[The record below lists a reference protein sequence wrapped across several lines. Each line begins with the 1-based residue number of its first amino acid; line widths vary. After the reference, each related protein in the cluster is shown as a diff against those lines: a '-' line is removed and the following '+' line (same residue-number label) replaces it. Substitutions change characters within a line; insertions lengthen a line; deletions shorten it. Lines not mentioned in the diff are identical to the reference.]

1 VHALSESQTV
11 GLRVLVADE
20 DHAALDRLASMLKE
34 LGHEVTARAV
44 SVRELSREINE
55 THPDV
60 AIVKLHGDEDHAL
73 DLIDELVQEAECAVL
88 ALMEVEEPEFVAV
101 AAEKGLFGFV
111 APATPEAIQSEIE
124 ITIRRHGELRRLSDE
139 VEQLETALA
148 RRAIIERAKGIL
160 MERHGVDEREAFQ
173 MLRDHARSSNLKLIE
188 VARSVATGHRL
199 LSR

>member
-1 VHALSESQTV
+1 MSALSESQTV

-20 DHAALDRLASMLKE
+20 DHEALDRLASMLDE

-73 DLIDELVQEAECAVL
+73 DLIDELVEEAECAVL
-88 ALMEVEEPEFVAV
+88 ALMEVEKPEFVAT

-124 ITIRRHGELRRLSDE
+124 VTVRRHGELRRLSDE

-160 MERHGVDEREAFQ
+160 MERHGVDEKEAFQ
-173 MLRDHARSSNLKLIE
+173 MLRDHARSSNLKLID
-188 VARSVATGHRL
+188 VARSVATGHKL

>member
-1 VHALSESQTV
+1 VSALSESQTV

-20 DHAALDRLASMLKE
+20 DHEALDRLASMLDE

-73 DLIDELVQEAECAVL
+73 DLIDELVEEAECAVL
-88 ALMEVEEPEFVAV
+88 ALMEVEKPEFVAT

-124 ITIRRHGELRRLSDE
+124 VTVRRHGELRRLSDE

-160 MERHGVDEREAFQ
+160 MERHGVDEKEAFQ
-173 MLRDHARSSNLKLIE
+173 MLRDHARSSNLKLID
-188 VARSVATGHRL
+188 VARSVATGHKL